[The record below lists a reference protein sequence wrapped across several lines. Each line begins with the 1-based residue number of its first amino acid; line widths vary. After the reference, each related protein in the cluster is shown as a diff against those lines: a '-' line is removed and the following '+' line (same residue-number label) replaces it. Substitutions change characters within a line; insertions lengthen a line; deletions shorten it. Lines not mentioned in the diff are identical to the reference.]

1 MGGGVE
7 AIVEIVAIV
16 YYRQKGGFFRQ
27 KDKRTD
33 FCRGKRKEDAE
44 KQHPLNVMKTYVYV
58 L

>member
-44 KQHPLNVMKTYVYV
+44 LASS
-58 L
+58 